1 MVFLRMKGPYKLDAE
16 TIDAKV
22 TLKSPGNYV
31 LGRKNEKG
39 KFLVGYAG
47 RSDSNIRA
55 QLKSRVDKTK
65 QLLFKFSYAT
75 SPEAAFEK
83 ECKIYHGFHPPG
95 NYGHPTRPKGTTWRC
110 PRCDIFGLRGR
121 Q

>member
-1 MVFLRMKGPYKLDAE
+1 MKGPYKLDAE

-22 TLKSPGNYV
+22 TRMSPGNYV
-31 LGRKNEKG
+31 LGRKNEEG
-39 KFLVGYAG
+39 KLFVGYVG
-47 RSDSNIRA
+47 RSDSDVRA
-55 QLKSRVDKTK
+55 QLKSRVDRTK
-65 QLLFKFSYAT
+65 DLLFKFSYAN

-83 ECKIYHGFHPPG
+83 QCKYYHDFDPPG
-95 NYGHPTRPKGTTWRC
+95 NYSHPARPRGTTWRC